1 MANTAACDVNDP
13 WGPTATG
20 ARAGRRCW
28 LTVLVLSVFLF
39 APPVARLLYAHGDHG
54 DAAPPEGGVSLV
66 SFDGFQ
72 AELLTFPRPPRAG
85 EETKIVIKIVRDDSF
100 EPVRNGVVLIAV
112 APAALSRAG
121 TPAPGG
127 RARAT
132 ERPQSLSP
140 IAVHEVTWA
149 GNYTL
154 ATRLQQPGA
163 HVVRVV
169 VGRLGQ
175 REFDPPR
182 TLEFYVNI
190 APPAGVGA
198 GLLALFVTAA
208 VMAIA
213 ALAWAKLR
221 VQYATEPRARVD
233 LLAVGW
239 LNRFVRW
246 NGFQTVL
253 QLPVLAITA
262 VIVLLGFFDIQD
274 GSKNLATKLTWIVW
288 WPGIVFT
295 FILAGRLWCVVC
307 PFGVI
312 NELAAKW
319 SKAER
324 LFPRALRGLWVAT
337 ALFVLLT
344 WADEQLGIIR
354 SPRMTA
360 ALIVLLSAAAV
371 ATGLYYQRRSFCRYL
386 CPITG
391 LQGVYSM
398 MSPVELRAV
407 DRSICG
413 KECRQSCYRGTQ
425 AASGCPM
432 LEFPM
437 SVDRNNYCNFCFE
450 CVKTCPTNNIAL
462 RFRPFGADLW
472 SSVRHTLDE
481 SYLALALVGVTTIV
495 TAQMLSGW
503 GNWISALSRMLPL
516 QLRMGIKPV
525 TYLTLTETM
534 LFILVA

>member
-1 MANTAACDVNDP
+1 MANTAACEVSDT
-13 WGPTATG
+13 GGRTATG
-20 ARAGRRCW
+20 ARAGRRRW
-28 LTVLVLSVFLF
+28 LTVVVFWVFLF
-39 APPVARLLYAHGDHG
+39 APPVARTLHAHGDHG

-85 EETKIVIKIVRDDSF
+85 EETKVVVKIVRDHSF
-100 EPVRNGVVLIAV
+100 EPVRGGAVLMAIAPGVPSREG
-112 APAALSRAG
+112 APA
-121 TPAPGG
+121 GG
-127 RARAT
+127 LARAT

-140 IAVHEVTWA
+140 IAVHELTWA

-154 ATRLQQPGA
+154 TTRLHQPGV
-163 HVVRVV
+163 HVVRVIV
-169 VGRLGQ
+169 AHLGEQ
-175 REFDPPR
+175 QFDPPR
-182 TLEFYVNI
+182 TLEFYLSI
-190 APPAGVGA
+190 APPAGIGS

-208 VMAIA
+208 AMATG
-213 ALAWAKLR
+213 ALAWARLR
-221 VQYATEPRARVD
+221 ARTAAEPRIRVD
-233 LLAVGW
+233 LLAIDR

-246 NGFQTVL
+246 KGFQPVL
-253 QLPVLAITA
+253 QIPVLAITA

-307 PFGVI
+307 PFGVV

-360 ALIVLLSAAAV
+360 ALILLLSAAAL

-391 LQGVYSM
+391 LQGVM
-398 MSPVELRAV
+398 R
-407 DRSICG
+407 
-413 KECRQSCYRGTQ
+413 
-425 AASGCPM
+425 
-432 LEFPM
+432 
-437 SVDRNNYCNFCFE
+437 
-450 CVKTCPTNNIAL
+450 
-462 RFRPFGADLW
+462 
-472 SSVRHTLDE
+472 
-481 SYLALALVGVTTIV
+481 
-495 TAQMLSGW
+495 
-503 GNWISALSRMLPL
+503 
-516 QLRMGIKPV
+516 
-525 TYLTLTETM
+525 
-534 LFILVA
+534 